1 MRIYILY
8 AWEHTLRLDLLQNHA
23 RHIERIEV
31 RVESLKITEILVKL
45 RTGQRVCMTKHYD
58 DLYADDSM

>member
-23 RHIERIEV
+23 RHIEV
-31 RVESLKITEILVKL
+31 RVESLKITDILVK
-45 RTGQRVCMTKHYD
+45 K
-58 DLYADDSM
+58 